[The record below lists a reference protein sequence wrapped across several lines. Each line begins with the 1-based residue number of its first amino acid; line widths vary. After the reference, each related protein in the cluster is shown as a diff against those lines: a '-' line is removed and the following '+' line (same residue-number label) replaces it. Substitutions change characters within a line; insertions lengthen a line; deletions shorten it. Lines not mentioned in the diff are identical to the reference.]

1 MEKVKLGD
9 RLTYK
14 KLFLISIGPILMML
28 FISTYSIADGL
39 FIANFSTNPSSF
51 AGVNLIWPVL
61 MIVGGIGFMFGTGGS
76 ALVSK
81 RLGEGNQELANKT
94 FTNIFLSAFITG
106 IILSTIG
113 IIFTPQIAELLA
125 SVSDGSTPEMVSEAT
140 KYGRILMGSMAF
152 FMLENMFENF
162 FMVDGKPEL
171 GFLFTFISGLA
182 NIILDFLFIV
192 VFKMGAIGAAI
203 GTAVGYFIGS
213 VGPTIYFLKKK
224 TGNIF
229 FAKPTADVKS
239 VLFSCYNGLS
249 EFFSNISNSIVGI
262 LINLFALKFYGE
274 IGVSCYGILMY
285 VVLIFISIFIGIC
298 MGTNPYIGY
307 NYGAKNTSEL
317 RNILKKV
324 FIVIGISS
332 MMMVILGITLSR
344 PIALLFSNGDEDL
357 IALTQKAMFAFS
369 FSFAFCG
376 FSMFISNFFTG
387 LGNGTIS
394 ATISILRTFVLQ
406 ILAII
411 LLPIIFNSHDA
422 LWYYG
427 LVQEGLAFI
436 ISVSL
441 LIAFRKKYNY

>member
-1 MEKVKLGD
+1 MEKVKLGEH
-9 RLTYK
+9 LTYK
-14 KLFLISIGPILMML
+14 NILKISLGPILMML

-39 FIANFSTNPSSF
+39 FIANFSNNPSSF
-51 AGVNLIWPVL
+51 AGVNLIWPVI
-61 MIVGGIGFMFGTGGS
+61 MIIGGIGFMFGTGGS

-81 RLGEGNQELANKT
+81 RLGEGKQELANKT
-94 FTNIFLSAFITG
+94 FTNIFLSAFIVG
-106 IILSTIG
+106 ILLSIIG
-113 IIFTPQIAELLA
+113 FIFTPQIANILA
-125 SVSDGSTPEMVSEAT
+125 SVSDGSTPEMISEAA
-140 KYGRILMGSMAF
+140 KYGRILMIGVSF

-162 FMVDGKPEL
+162 FMVDGKQEI
-171 GFLFTFISGLA
+171 GFLFTLISGLT
-182 NIILDFLFIV
+182 NIFLDFLFIV
-192 VFKMGAIGAAI
+192 VFKLGAVGAAI
-203 GTAVGYFIGS
+203 GTVVGYAVGSI
-213 VGPTIYFLKKK
+213 GPTIYFLKKK

-229 FAKPTADVKS
+229 FTKPSSDPKS

-262 LINLFALKFYGE
+262 LVNFFALKFYGE
-274 IGVSCYGILMY
+274 IGVSCYGIIMY
-285 VVLIFISIFIGIC
+285 VILIFISVFIGIC
-298 MGTNPYIGY
+298 MGVTPFVGY
-307 NYGAKNTSEL
+307 NYGAKNTEEL
-317 RNILKKV
+317 KNILKKTLL
-324 FIVIGISS
+324 IIGISS
-332 MMMVILGITLSR
+332 LMMVLLGILLSR
-344 PIALLFSNGDEDL
+344 PIAIIFSNGNESL
-357 IALTQKAMFAFS
+357 INLTQMAMTAFS

-411 LLPIIFNSHDA
+411 LLPIIFNSNDA

-436 ISVSL
+436 ISLSL